1 MELQS
6 LKDRTVACF
15 SVSAKSQNRID
26 VMLKWLSDLKT
37 KKWNLIKLID
47 SLIVLIFCYLWT
59 NFYYICFNYK
69 DYQL

>member
-6 LKDRTVACF
+6 LKDRTVSCF

-47 SLIVLIFCYLWT
+47 SLIVLIFCYLLDK
-59 NFYYICFNYK
+59 F
-69 DYQL
+69 

>member
-6 LKDRTVACF
+6 LKDRTVSCF

-37 KKWNLIKLID
+37 KK
-47 SLIVLIFCYLWT
+47 
-59 NFYYICFNYK
+59 
-69 DYQL
+69 